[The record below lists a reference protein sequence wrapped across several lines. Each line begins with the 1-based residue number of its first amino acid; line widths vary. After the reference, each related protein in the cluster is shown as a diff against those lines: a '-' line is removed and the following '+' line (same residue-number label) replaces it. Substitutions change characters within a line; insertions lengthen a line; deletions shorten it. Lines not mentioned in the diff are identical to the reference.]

1 MTRSM
6 ILMAVVFGS
15 SIAAAHPDHA
25 SGGSHGVAHYLSD
38 PFHIAISA
46 TAVLFF
52 FAARRYFTRRRPVRS
67 VRD

>member
-6 ILMAVVFGS
+6 ILIAVVFGA

-25 SGGSHGVAHYLSD
+25 SGGTHGVAHYVSD

-46 TAVLFF
+46 TAVLLF
-52 FAARRYFTRRRPVRS
+52 FAARRYFTRRRLAGS
-67 VRD
+67 GRD